1 MRRIKN
7 LRRTNKVK
15 LSIKIKVN
23 ELQEIKSVI
32 EEIKKLELE
41 KSPELNTKITIELGE

>member
-1 MRRIKN
+1 MKN
-7 LRRTNKVK
+7 LRRINKMK

-32 EEIKKLELE
+32 EEIKRLELE
-41 KSPELNTKITIELGE
+41 NSPELNPEVTIEWGK